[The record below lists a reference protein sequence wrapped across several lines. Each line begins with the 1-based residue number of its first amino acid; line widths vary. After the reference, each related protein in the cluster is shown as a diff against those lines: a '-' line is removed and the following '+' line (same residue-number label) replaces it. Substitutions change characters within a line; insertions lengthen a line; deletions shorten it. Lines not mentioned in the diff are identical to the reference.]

1 MVNDMEKFILNI
13 FKSWKLVVITIFI
26 GLFIGACVAIATKV
40 FVNSILYLT
49 EIREST
55 TFFSTLILGYQIN
68 YAPIVT
74 ILIAAFIINYIKK
87 STGIT
92 RFHGPADSIYGAHR
106 TDNEINTKTG
116 YFSTFA
122 ALISAGGGA
131 SVGQYGPLVHFGAT
145 LGTSIRLLT
154 KNILSTD
161 VFIGC
166 GAAAAIS
173 AGFNAPI
180 AGLIFAHEALL
191 RHFSIK
197 AVTPIAISSFTAAAV
212 ADKFFGGEQ
221 VFATDIIEMDLIN
234 FIPIAI
240 LGGIFFGFIALTYM
254 QSLTKGPQI
263 FAKTKIK
270 PFILIYLGALF
281 CGSIGTI
288 YPEVLG
294 IGTTTINNML
304 NAEIDTQTVLIF
316 LFLKIILTTIC
327 LSTGF
332 FGGVFSPALFV
343 GAASGIF
350 FASFINF
357 FGIVTDFK
365 ALALCGMASVGA
377 SVIGTPIAGVILV
390 IELSNSY
397 DLGVMSIL
405 SIASATLIT
414 YLFFGQSLFDRQLL
428 NRGIDIALGRS
439 HLKLMDETIGSF
451 TSQDFLSFLPNTPPK
466 HAVKL
471 MIEKEYTEA
480 YLVDEEGIYRGKIRL
495 VDLMVNTAQKQ
506 CHILRENNEV
516 LLTDVDSVLQGIEAC
531 KDFVGES
538 IPVINKEKN
547 ELIGI
552 ITEADLFKA
561 YLDLNRQVRD
571 LEAGLRN

>member
-1 MVNDMEKFILNI
+1 MEKFVLNI
-13 FKSWKLVVITIFI
+13 FKSLKLVVITIFI
-26 GLFIGACVAIATKV
+26 GLFIGTCVAIATKV

-49 EIREST
+49 DIRENT
-55 TFFSTLILGYQIN
+55 TFFLTSILGYQIN

-74 ILIAAFIINYIKK
+74 ILIAALIINFIKK
-87 STGIT
+87 FTNIN

-106 TDNEINTKTG
+106 TDNEINLKTG

-166 GAAAAIS
+166 GTAAAIS

-221 VFATDIIEMDLIN
+221 VFVTEVMEIDLIN
-234 FIPIAI
+234 FIPFAI
-240 LGGIFFGFIALTYM
+240 LGGIFFGVIALTYM
-254 QSLTKGPQI
+254 QSLNKGPQI
-263 FAKTKIK
+263 FAKTKLK

-294 IGTTTINNML
+294 IGTSTINNML
-304 NAEIDTQTVLIF
+304 NVQIDTQTVLIF
-316 LFLKIILTTIC
+316 LFLKIFLTAVC

-343 GAASGIF
+343 GAASGIA
-350 FASFINF
+350 FASFISF
-357 FGIVTDFK
+357 FGIATDFK

-439 HLKLMDETIGSF
+439 HLKLMDEAIGPLAS
-451 TSQDFLSFLPNTPPK
+451 DNFLAFLPNTPPK
-466 HAVKL
+466 NAVKL

-480 YLVDEEGIYRGKIRL
+480 YLVDEKGIYRGKIRL
-495 VDLMVNTAQKQ
+495 VDLMTNTAQKQ
-506 CHILRENNEV
+506 CHILRENNEI
-516 LLTDVDSVLQGIEAC
+516 LLTDVDSVLQGIETC
-531 KDFVGES
+531 KDFVCES
-538 IPVINKEKN
+538 IPVINQEKN
-547 ELIGI
+547 ELVGI
-552 ITEADLFKA
+552 ITESDLFKA
-561 YLDLNRQVRD
+561 YLDLNRQIRD
-571 LEAGLRN
+571 LEAGIRN